1 MNEKAPPELL
11 DDALRQLH
19 AEVLAE
25 PVPERFMPAV
35 DQLVAAHAQRT
46 QRQRLWHT
54 AGMAASLALTFGLG
68 WLAHANLGAGA
79 APSAA
84 NGSARFAQAAAVAH
98 VVYSPEVRH
107 PVEVAAEQQEHLVQW
122 LSKRLGKPLKV
133 PDLQTEGYALLGGRL
148 LPGDSGTRAQFMY
161 QNAAG
166 ERLTLYIG
174 AVNGDTP
181 KETAFRFHEEQGT
194 SSFYWIDQGF
204 GYALSGPLP
213 KERLLGLS
221 NLVYRQL

>member
-1 MNEKAPPELL
+1 MNEKAHPESL

-19 AEVLAE
+19 AQVLAE

-35 DQLVAAHAQRT
+35 DQLATAHAQRT
-46 QRQRLWHT
+46 QRQRMWRLS
-54 AGMAASLALTFGLG
+54 GMAAGLALTFGLG
-68 WLAHANLGAGA
+68 WLAHAQLGTGPARS
-79 APSAA
+79 PA
-84 NGSARFAQAAAVAH
+84 NGEARFAQAAAVAH

-107 PVEVAAEQQEHLVQW
+107 PVEVSAEQQAHLVQW
-122 LSKRLGKPLKV
+122 LSKRLGRPLKV

-161 QNAAG
+161 QNTAG

-174 AVNGDTP
+174 AVNGEPST
-181 KETAFRFHEEQGT
+181 ETAFRFHEEQGAA
-194 SSFYWIDQGF
+194 SFYWIDQGF

-213 KERLLGLS
+213 KQRLLGLS
-221 NLVYRQL
+221 NLVYGQL

>member
-25 PVPERFMPAV
+25 PVPERFMPSV
-35 DQLVAAHAQRT
+35 DQLVAAHAQRS
-46 QRQRLWHT
+46 QRQRLWRT

-68 WLAHANLGAGA
+68 WLAQANLGAGA

-107 PVEVAAEQQEHLVQW
+107 PVEVSAEQQAHLVQW
-122 LSKRLGKPLKV
+122 LSKRLGRPLKV